1 MLGLTSSEKQMALN
15 YAYNGADFMFRPSTS
30 LCNMIATGNPETMEL
45 NQTLVAILLTKKPIR
60 LDTNTVIEYCKGT
73 LDYRNT
79 WLFDHGDIEVVSPKY
94 KKPELTKDMEDSELD
109 DDSEKDNLII

>member
-15 YAYNGADFMFRPSTS
+15 YAYNGADFMFKPSTS
-30 LCNMIATGNPETMEL
+30 LCNMIATGSLETAEL
-45 NQTLVAILLTKKPIR
+45 NKTLVAILLTKKPIR
-60 LDTNTVIEYCKGT
+60 LDTSTVIEYCKGT

-94 KKPELTKDMEDSELD
+94 KKPELTKHKE
-109 DDSEKDNLII
+109 EKDFEEDDLEEINYE